1 MVWKPKYQCQN
12 CRTLVIED
20 LGDRTERDRNIRSEY
35 CFLCCAAP
43 LLLRRDRRTVS
54 PHDFSI
60 HHRDTAS
67 SASSSQHCLDRCSA
81 GNSPSHHPPSLAFTK
96 HRVQR
101 FFNSL
106 HLLYPL
112 QTFLHQ
118 KTSIFTLNEHL
129 RKSQYEWNVS
139 GNPSTPKKYV
149 GREKYLEERKWQMW

>member
-1 MVWKPKYQCQN
+1 MSKLRNSSDRRSWRQNGERQKYSVWI
-12 CRTLVIED
+12 LF
-20 LGDRTERDRNIRSEY
+20 S
-35 CFLCCAAP
+35 
-43 LLLRRDRRTVS
+43 LLRCTAAAAS
-54 PHDFSI
+54 WPAHSFSSRFL
-60 HHRDTAS
+60 HPPPSHRQL
-67 SASSSQHCLDRCSA
+67 SQLQHHCLDRCSA

-149 GREKYLEERKWQMW
+149 GREKYLEKRKWQMW